1 MLKVVRG
8 DCPDFVGFAEL
19 PPPKKEK
26 DIHGG
31 ELTNTTKLRDH
42 FFNHKD
48 HEDHKGAFKRL
59 LPDLCGLRGLC
70 GCEEYQ
76 ALTP

>member
-1 MLKVVRG
+1 MHQGVSVQS
-8 DCPDFVGFAEL
+8 VAHGFAEL
-19 PPPKKEK
+19 IP
-26 DIHGG
+26 
-31 ELTNTTKLRDH
+31 NTTKLRDH

>member
-1 MLKVVRG
+1 MDSQISPLQ
-8 DCPDFVGFAEL
+8 
-19 PPPKKEK
+19 KKK
-26 DIHGG
+26 IVNQIIGG
-31 ELTNTTKLRDH
+31 VSSNTTKLRDH
-42 FFNHKD
+42 FFNHK
-48 HEDHKGAFKRL
+48 DHKGAFKRL